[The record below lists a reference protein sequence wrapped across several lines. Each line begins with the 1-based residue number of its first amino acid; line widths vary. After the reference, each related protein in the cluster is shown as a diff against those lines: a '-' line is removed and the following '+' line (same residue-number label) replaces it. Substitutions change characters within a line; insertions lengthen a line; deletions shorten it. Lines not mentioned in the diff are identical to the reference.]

1 METIEITTFNGEK
14 ILGFLCSFNNLPK
27 KAKLIKYTYD
37 ESFNTFGIYAS
48 FFKNKT
54 KYYLIKTI

>member
-1 METIEITTFNGEK
+1 MKRIEIITFDGEK
-14 ILGFLCSFNNLPK
+14 ILGFLSSFNNLPK
-27 KAKLIKYTYD
+27 KAKLVKYTYD
-37 ESFNTFGIYAS
+37 ESFNTYGVYAS

>member
-1 METIEITTFNGEK
+1 METFEFIDFQGEK
-14 ILGFLCSFNNLPK
+14 FLGFLTTFKNIPK

-37 ESFNTFGIYAS
+37 ESFNTYGIYAS